1 MLRKLKILS
10 IASRRAETTDELC
23 NTKTSDPR
31 TTWYANI
38 FAIALKSRLKSS
50 PYHILLNDTHPILD
64 DFSPALN
71 IPSRKVTEIFGVKC
85 LLENM
90 SKFLFL
96 FNLRLWAAVIEL
108 SSPLGF
114 PRDVNCVFFARTLTA
129 SGGRTFGACNSNL
142 NPGVMTFLKY
152 NLFSFL
158 FQGFEILRKKTLQDL
173 NIERMARNGFLIRR
187 MPRPR

>member
-1 MLRKLKILS
+1 MLRKLKIVS

-38 FAIALKSRLKSS
+38 FATALKSKLKSS
-50 PYHILLNDTHPILD
+50 PYQILLNTNPILD

-71 IPSRKVTEIFGVKC
+71 IPSRKVTELVGVKC

-90 SKFLFL
+90 SKFLFF
-96 FNLRLWAAVIEL
+96 FNIGLWLAVIEL

-142 NPGVMTFLKY
+142 NPEVMAPLKY

-158 FQGFEILRKKTLQDL
+158 FQGYEIVRKKTLQDL

>member
-31 TTWYANI
+31 TTWYVNI
-38 FAIALKSRLKSS
+38 FATALKSKLKSS
-50 PYHILLNDTHPILD
+50 PYQILLNTNPILD

-71 IPSRKVTEIFGVKC
+71 IPSRKVTELVGVKC

-114 PRDVNCVFFARTLTA
+114 PRDVNCVFFARTPTA

-142 NPGVMTFLKY
+142 NPGVLTFLLISVSGLSNCEKK
-152 NLFSFL
+152 LF
-158 FQGFEILRKKTLQDL
+158 KTWTLKGWRGMD
-173 NIERMARNGFLIRR
+173 FW
-187 MPRPR
+187 